1 MHIRDLFVQLIC
13 MKEKTRCNIL
23 NVARNLFASKGIGK
37 TTMLDVAHASGLGR
51 RTLYMYYKTRDDLYK
66 AVVKS
71 EIEII
76 ISRLQKVMKTN
87 ISPDKKLLRFVTV
100 RMQAL
105 EELVKR
111 NRSIRSDFLN
121 DQPRIEE
128 MRKELD
134 IQEKAYMA
142 EILREGNNSGT
153 FRVENPDITA
163 AIAHTT
169 IKGFEPAFIRDNFG
183 AKYQTTLNLCVKILF
198 QGIKP
203 QTR

>member
-1 MHIRDLFVQLIC
+1 

-23 NVARNLFASKGIGK
+23 NVAKRLFANNGIGK
-37 TTMLDVAHASGLGR
+37 TTMMDVARASGLGR
-51 RTLYMYYKTRDDLYK
+51 RTLYMYYKTRDDLYC

-71 EIEII
+71 EIELII
-76 ISRLQKVMKTN
+76 NRLQEVMKTN
-87 ISPDKKLLRFVTV
+87 ISPDKKFLRFVAV

-105 EELVKR
+105 EDLVRR

-121 DQPRIEE
+121 DQSRIEE
-128 MRKELD
+128 IRRELD
-134 IQEKAYMA
+134 VQEKAYMA
-142 EILREGNNSGT
+142 KILTEGNNRGT
-153 FRVENPDITA
+153 FRIENPEITA

-169 IKGFEPAFIRDNFG
+169 IKGFEPAFIRDDFG
-183 AKYQTTLNLCVKILF
+183 SNYQVTLNLCTKILF